1 MSKHKPLTV
10 SQKAFIFI
18 VLMSIMSLFND
29 MVFEGANSVQGKF
42 ESFLGAPTIV
52 IAAVGGVAT
61 LLGSGLRLFFGWLSD
76 KTKKYWL
83 FTILGY
89 TIDMASVPLLALVP
103 NGKWQL
109 AVFFILME
117 KFGKAIKKP
126 SKSALVSFAAKE
138 RGAGKSFALGEAL
151 DQIGACIGPLILTA
165 VYSWRA
171 QDSQYAQYI
180 WGFAFLSIPAILC
193 LALLWTSR
201 FLFPK
206 PESFEHDSKEKL
218 GSFLTSK
225 TYILFVVAA
234 FVFAMGFMDSFGLI
248 DKHLADLSLVSDN
261 LFPLLYSYAMLV
273 DAVAALLFGFLYDR
287 IGFYSVGLAALLT
300 APYAFCFFWNTNLSI
315 VFLGLTFW
323 GIGMGAMESV
333 LLSGVTS
340 LSPKADR
347 AKAFGF
353 YELAYGVSAF
363 AFSFLHSYL
372 YENHPLV
379 LCIFTCAS
387 VGVSGILFFLCEPL
401 HRKEEAAAVAAK

>member
-1 MSKHKPLTV
+1 MSKRKPLTLA
-10 SQKAFIFI
+10 QKAFAFI

-61 LLGSGLRLFFGWLSD
+61 LLGSGLRLFFGSLSD

-89 TIDMASVPLLALVP
+89 TIDMASVPLLAAVP

-165 VYSWRA
+165 VYSLRL
-171 QDSQYAQYI
+171 QDSEYSQYV
-180 WGFAFLSIPAILC
+180 WGFASLSIPAILC

-206 PESFEHDSKEKL
+206 PESFEHDSKEKI
-218 GSFLTSK
+218 GSFLSSK
-225 TYILFVVAA
+225 TYVLFVIGA

-248 DKHLADLSLVSDN
+248 NKHLGDLTLLPDN
-261 LFPLLYSYAMLV
+261 LFPLLYSYAMLI
-273 DAVAALLFGFLYDR
+273 DALSALLFGYLYDH
-287 IGFYSVGLAALLT
+287 IGFRSVGLAALFT
-300 APYAFCFFWNTNLSI
+300 APYAFCFFMNSNLLI

-363 AFSFLHSYL
+363 AFSFLHAYL
-372 YENHPLV
+372 YENHPMV
-379 LCIFTCAS
+379 LCVFTS
-387 VGVSGILFFLCEPL
+387 VTIGVSSVLFFLCEPL
-401 HRKEEAAAVAAK
+401 HQKEEKSHSI